1 MNIMLHPTRLLSAA
15 LAVAFALV
23 ASAHAQ
29 TDVRT
34 LAKIWQQ
41 HVRTPAEH
49 AAIVQAVQQM
59 ATQHAESPLLG
70 VARGIGAWHAL
81 QQGQTNTARLF
92 LTPLLADRADPIGV
106 EARVFAQRW
115 LTRLD
120 REQVRSGLQ
129 LYYRNHVEYP
139 AALTGLNELAV
150 TNRPPLTDRFGRAWK
165 YELAPMKRLAAMR
178 AQRYNL
184 SSFTLG
190 DDSDLGTMVRRV
202 YGGGLML
209 LKPVRFI
216 GGEAGGAANV
226 EFVRNNERMML
237 SEGAK
242 QSGVA
247 LVYSRAEMIIVT
259 DGDYWWLFAR

>member
-1 MNIMLHPTRLLSAA
+1 MLHTTRLLSAA
-15 LAVAFALV
+15 LALSFALV
-23 ASAHAQ
+23 ASARAQ
-29 TDVRT
+29 TDVRA

-41 HVRTPAEH
+41 HVRTPTEH

-59 ATQHAESPLLG
+59 GTQYAESPLLG
-70 VARGIGAWHAL
+70 VARGIGSWHAF
-81 QQGQTNTARLF
+81 QAGQTNTARLF
-92 LTPLLADRADPIGV
+92 LTPLLAERADAVSV

-129 LYYRNHVEYP
+129 LYYRNHVEFP
-139 AALTGLNELAV
+139 AALAALNEQPV
-150 TNRPPLTDRFGRAWK
+150 TIRPPLADRFGAAWK
-165 YELAPMKRLAAMR
+165 YELAKMKRLTALRGQSYKLTSA
-178 AQRYNL
+178 
-184 SSFTLG
+184 TLG
-190 DDSDLGTMVRRV
+190 DDSDLGVMLHRF
-202 YGGGLML
+202 YGGGLTL
-209 LKPVRFI
+209 WKPARFI

-247 LVYSRAEMIIVT
+247 LVYSRAEMIIIT